1 MHKYVQNPVLI
12 LIKMLLGLTDALC
25 INLLFLIVSV
35 AGINLGLV
43 IEKEIISS
51 NFYSLWLTF
60 NLVAII
66 SSLYFRL
73 YESQVIEKLELVFR
87 QTNLSLLTMFCVFAT
102 CVLIGYHFK
111 GVLYFLGGIFL
122 SLLF

>member
-1 MHKYVQNPVLI
+1 
-12 LIKMLLGLTDALC
+12 
-25 INLLFLIVSV
+25 LFTYTTLFR
-35 AGINLGLV
+35 
-43 IEKEIISS
+43 S

-122 SLLF
+122 SLIFYAIFSRSEEHTSELQS